1 MVINILAPEW
11 AFGMACSDVCSIRIL
26 KARFAEYQER
36 DGVPWSDSHI
46 HYANSGFPIQFANSD
61 HATGTEEIPSINGL
75 PKGIPTPWI
84 LEKSMQ
90 KISNAI
96 GKIDWALDRS
106 NILAIEKA
114 NSMVSRGYGK
124 EDRIFNM

>member
-1 MVINILAPEW
+1 
-11 AFGMACSDVCSIRIL
+11 
-26 KARFAEYQER
+26 
-36 DGVPWSDSHI
+36 
-46 HYANSGFPIQFANSD
+46 
-61 HATGTEEIPSINGL
+61 
-75 PKGIPTPWI
+75 
-84 LEKSMQ
+84 MQ